1 MTNKETA
8 VEKIGTMLEK
18 LAKEYEGNP
27 TIRAL
32 IAALSIPCP
41 GLSVADAYLAAAI
54 QDMREERFRT
64 FLEELANGTVF
75 LTDEVIRDHDF
86 LHAWYCTARAAL
98 NTRRKEKIK
107 LFARLLLGAVRE
119 HRFDSDEFEE
129 YLSILDDLSL
139 RELQILLS
147 LKGLEESP
155 RSQAIVGGKVVPV
168 NDLKHAQVF
177 WDKFAKDAEEKC
189 AVPRHQLG
197 AMLTRLARTGLVEPI
212 TGTYWNYTGGL
223 FKTTPRL
230 EAFARWLDSEARDQ
244 APGA

>member
-1 MTNKETA
+1 MTSKETA
-8 VEKIGTMLEK
+8 IEKI
-18 LAKEYEGNP
+18 AKAYQNNP
-27 TIRAL
+27 PMRAL
-32 IAALSIPCP
+32 VAALSIPLP
-41 GLSVADAYLAAAI
+41 WISVLDSSLTAAI
-54 QDMREERFRT
+54 QNMREERLRT
-64 FLEELANGTVF
+64 LLEQLENGTVL
-75 LTDEVIRDHDF
+75 LTDKVLKDDDF
-86 LHAWYCTARAAL
+86 LHAWYCTAKAAL

-147 LKGLEESP
+147 LKGFEESP

-189 AVPRHQLG
+189 AVPRHHLG

-212 TGTYWNYTGGL
+212 TGTYYDYRGGL

-230 EAFARWLDSEARDQ
+230 EAFARWLHSKARDQ
-244 APGA
+244 APGT

>member
-1 MTNKETA
+1 MTSKEA
-8 VEKIGTMLEK
+8 AIEKIGTMFGK
-18 LAKEYEGNP
+18 LAKEYGDNP

-32 IAALSIPCP
+32 IAALSIPFP
-41 GLSVADAYLAAAI
+41 GLSAADAFLAAAI

-64 FLEELANGTVF
+64 LLEELANGTAF

-119 HRFDSDEFEE
+119 HRFDSDDFEE

-147 LKGLEESP
+147 LKGFEESP
-155 RSQAIVGGKVVPV
+155 RSQNVVGGKVVPV
-168 NDLKHAQVF
+168 NSLYHIQVF
-177 WDKFAKDAEEKC
+177 WDKFAGDAEERC
-189 AVPRHQLG
+189 AVPRDQLG
-197 AMLTRLARTGLVEPI
+197 AVLTRLARTGLVEPI
-212 TGTYWNYTGGL
+212 TGAYYDYGGGL
-223 FKTTPRL
+223 FKTTSRL
-230 EAFARWLDSEARDQ
+230 EAFARWLHSEARDQ
-244 APGA
+244 PPGT